1 MNDPIVDSLFSTN
14 AIRVSDPEAPF
25 WYASG
30 MLGPFYINTHF
41 LLESEMEAVRLLS
54 IIETASGSDRF
65 AMPKILLD
73 HLLAFYEKSASFRQ
87 VTDAIV
93 DACRNKVF
101 DFISGGERRD
111 YFFSI
116 VPAYLLKKP
125 HLFIFKDFQSI
136 YSNETMTDCVMAT
149 EVDLDGKVALHIAD
163 LVTEASSYMR
173 VWVPVIKNLG
183 ASITDT
189 VAVVDRVQGGRE
201 DLAAE
206 GISLYTLT
214 AIDNQLFEKAVG
226 MQLMSNDQYQMV
238 LDYMKDP
245 DAYVRAFF
253 ASHPDYVSEQ
263 IKLGGKAK
271 ERAELAISKGYAESV
286 CDV

>member
-1 MNDPIVDSLFSTN
+1 MNDPIIDSLFSTN

-41 LLESEMEAVRLLS
+41 LLQNEMEAVRLLS

-73 HLLAFYEKSASFRQ
+73 HLLAFYERSSSFRQ

-93 DACRNKVF
+93 EACRNKSF
-101 DFISGGERRD
+101 DFVSGGERRD

-116 VPAYLLKKP
+116 LPAFFLNKP
-125 HLFIFKDFQSI
+125 HLFIFKDFQSV
-136 YSNETMTDCVMAT
+136 YANQSMTDCVLAT
-149 EVDLDGKVALHIAD
+149 EADIEGKTALHIAD

-173 VWVPVIKNLG
+173 VWVPVINDLG
-183 ASITDT
+183 AVINDT

-201 DLAAE
+201 ILSGK
-206 GISLYTLT
+206 GINLHALT
-214 AIDNQLFEKAVG
+214 AIDSLLFKNAVEMNLISINQYE
-226 MQLMSNDQYQMV
+226 MV

-245 DAYVRAFF
+245 DAYVRNFF
-253 ASHPDYVSEQ
+253 ASHPNYIDEQ
-263 IKLGGKAK
+263 INLGGKAK
-271 ERAELAISKGYAESV
+271 ERAELAISKGYADPV
-286 CDV
+286 CNI